1 MTVAKVIEIM
11 AESDESWEDAAQ
23 EALNEASKTVDNIKS
38 VYIKE
43 QQALVEGNRISRY
56 RVNAKVTFIVEER

>member
-38 VYIKE
+38 IYIKE
-43 QQALVEGNRISRY
+43 QQANVEGNRITSY
-56 RVNAKVTFIVEER
+56 RVNAKVTFIVE